1 MKDHY
6 ITLRVSSKASLQEI
20 KKAYRKLA
28 MEYHPDKNSG
38 TFAATLFQ
46 DIQAA
51 YQILSNH
58 HTRKQYDESR
68 FLHGY
73 KTQNHPPKNGTDGLL
88 QHSIALN
95 KKVENIAT
103 ADINQV
109 LLYDYLCWLLSDEH
123 LAVLQHEHE
132 TIAIDTFVNQL
143 IPVIKKLD
151 YRYFI
156 QLYPRLISISGKLAS
171 QRLKENL
178 ALKTRTYY
186 YRKWQPIGIVCIAI
200 ALCLLMYVLYKK

>member
-6 ITLRVSSKASLQEI
+6 KTLRVSSKASLQEI

-38 TFAATLFQ
+38 AFAATLFQ
-46 DIQAA
+46 DTQTA

-68 FLHGY
+68 LLHGY
-73 KTQNHPPKNGTDGLL
+73 KTQKHPPKNGTDGLL
-88 QHSIALN
+88 QQSIALN

-103 ADINQV
+103 ADINQL

-123 LAVLQHEHE
+123 LAILQHEQE
-132 TIAIDTFVNQL
+132 TITKDNFIKQL

-156 QLYPRLISISGKLAS
+156 LLYPRLISISGKQTSHHLQES
-171 QRLKENL
+171 L
-178 ALKTRTYY
+178 ALKTRAYY
-186 YRKWQPIGIVCIAI
+186 FRKWQPIGIVCMVI